1 MVHASPPRLSVSSAA
16 RCSLQVRVL
25 EVTGA
30 FAPSFVPTMVH
41 AGAVTVAAG
50 RVTAVRNRARP
61 TWRTGARAAAPVA
74 TCAVRLAAG
83 NAYVGSSGALA
94 VPSGLSVIGAYASGA
109 GSIASAA

>member
-25 EVTGA
+25 ESTGA
-30 FAPSFVPTMVH
+30 FAPSMVH

-74 TCAVRLAAG
+74 TCAVRLATG